1 EDIWKLNRGGHDPFK
16 VYAAYHEAVNQTN
29 GKPTVILAH
38 TVKGYGMGSGDGE
51 AANESHQV
59 KSMEYEALRKFRD
72 RFGIPLTD
80 EQLKDVPYY
89 KPEED
94 SPELKYMHLQR
105 ERLNGYLPS
114 RRSDFEA
121 LEIPSLEDKTFASQM
136 VGSKG
141 REVSTT
147 MAFVRVL
154 NGLVKD
160 KKLGKHVVPIIPDE
174 ARTFG
179 MEGMFRQLGI
189 YTSEGQ
195 KYEPVDKGQI
205 MFYREDQKGQ
215 ILEEGISE
223 AGAMSAWIAAATS
236 YSNNNVTLL
245 PFYVYYSMF
254 GFQRIGDL
262 AWAAGDLQARGFMVG
277 GTAGR
282 TTLNGEGLQHQDGHS
297 LIQASTIPNCRSYD
311 PTYAHEVAVILQDG
325 LKRMFSDKENCFYYL
340 TVMNEN
346 YEHPAL
352 ESVPTDDIVKGMYLL

>member
-1 EDIWKLNRGGHDPFK
+1 
-16 VYAAYHEAVNQTN
+16 
-29 GKPTVILAH
+29 
-38 TVKGYGMGSGDGE
+38 GDGE

-223 AGAMSAWIAAATS
+223 AGAMSA
-236 YSNNNVTLL
+236 
-245 PFYVYYSMF
+245 
-254 GFQRIGDL
+254 
-262 AWAAGDLQARGFMVG
+262 
-277 GTAGR
+277 
-282 TTLNGEGLQHQDGHS
+282 
-297 LIQASTIPNCRSYD
+297 
-311 PTYAHEVAVILQDG
+311 
-325 LKRMFSDKENCFYYL
+325 
-340 TVMNEN
+340 
-346 YEHPAL
+346 
-352 ESVPTDDIVKGMYLL
+352 